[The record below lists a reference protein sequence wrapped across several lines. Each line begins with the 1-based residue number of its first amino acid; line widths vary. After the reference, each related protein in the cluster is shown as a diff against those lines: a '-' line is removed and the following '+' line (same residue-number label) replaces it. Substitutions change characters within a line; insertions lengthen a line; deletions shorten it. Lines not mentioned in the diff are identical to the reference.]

1 VREESNLCQQHISES
16 PPKKQQE
23 KTMKTPPILL
33 KLLHNSAA
41 KARPKF
47 NKTASRKGD
56 GGFTLLEVLVTVLVL
71 GILSSIAAPGW
82 LGFITNQRL
91 RASIGR
97 VSGVMQLAQSNA
109 KRDKIAWQASFRE
122 KDGVQVALH
131 RADVTDLDVSKFKE
145 VPIDNVSENTWIKL
159 EQSIVL
165 DTVSF
170 ENVEVNGS
178 KVYKAIFNR
187 QGCLV
192 KNKDLECTDNPSGFT
207 TPKQVTL
214 KIKDKP
220 SSKKCVIVATVLG
233 AMRTDEGV
241 GCQ

>member
-1 VREESNLCQQHISES
+1 MFETYFRIAPRRSQ
-16 PPKKQQE
+16 KQE
-23 KTMKTPPILL
+23 NTMKTPRILL

-56 GGFTLLEVLVTVLVL
+56 RGFTLLEVLVTVLVL

-82 LGFITNQRL
+82 LGFINNQRL

-122 KDGVQVALH
+122 KDSLVEVALH
-131 RADVTDLDVSKFKE
+131 RADVPDSDVSKFKE
-145 VPIDNVSENTWIKL
+145 VPIDNVSENQWIKL

-170 ENVEVNGS
+170 DEVINGS

-192 KNKDLECTDNPSGFT
+192 QDKDFECTDNPSGFT
-207 TPKQVTL
+207 PKQVTL
-214 KIKDKP
+214 NIKKDQI
-220 SSKKCVIVATVLG
+220 SSKKCVFVQTVLG
-233 AMRTDEGV
+233 SMRTDEGA